1 MKKSKDLVRVYT
13 GPEVSAILL
22 KAQLEELGINT
33 LTKND
38 FTGAYMGVVQPSIDL
53 WIYEDDLQ
61 KAKQTI
67 EDFNANQLRDSN
79 ESGLT
84 VPDNQKEKAEK
95 FLKFHHDKDI
105 LVLCNSWDPGSSRLI
120 EACGF
125 KAIATTSMGIAAS
138 LGYPD
143 CQVIKLSEM
152 IQVITGIVN
161 AVQVPVT
168 VDIEAGYGNNL
179 NEIIDSVKKIIE
191 TGIVGI
197 NIEDSIDLNP
207 VLIDENEFCDRISA
221 IRALADSMDFHLV
234 INARTDSFY
243 TSSGTTLEKLSESIR
258 RGNKYRE
265 AGADCIF
272 VQPVWEK
279 ETISTLVKEI
289 NAPINILSNPATG
302 AGLPPSVRELQDL
315 GVARLSLG
323 SSLMKATLALIKKV
337 ADELSGNGTY
347 NILSGSLTPLSNA
360 ALAYRMAIGQNK

>member
-1 MKKSKDLVRVYT
+1 M
-13 GPEVSAILL
+13 
-22 KAQLEELGINT
+22 
-33 LTKND
+33 
-38 FTGAYMGVVQPSIDL
+38 
-53 WIYEDDLQ
+53 
-61 KAKQTI
+61 
-67 EDFNANQLRDSN
+67 
-79 ESGLT
+79 
-84 VPDNQKEKAEK
+84 VPIIQKEKAEL
-95 FLKFHHDKDI
+95 FLKFHQEKEI
-105 LVLCNSWDPGSSRLI
+105 LVLLNSWDIGSSKLI
-120 EACGF
+120 EASGY

-143 CQVIKLSEM
+143 CQIIQLSEM
-152 IQVITGIVN
+152 IGAITGIVN
-161 AVQVPVT
+161 AVKIPVT

-179 NEIIDSVKKIIE
+179 NEIITSVKKIIA

-207 VLIDENEFCDRISA
+207 ILIDEMEFCERISA
-221 IRALADSMDFHLV
+221 IRALSDSMGFHLV

-243 TSSGTTLEKLSESIR
+243 TSLSSPREKLFESIK

-289 NAPINILSNPATG
+289 DAPINILSNPTIG
-302 AGLPPSVRELQDL
+302 AGMPPSVSELQDL

-337 ADELSGNGTY
+337 ADELSEKGTY
-347 NILSGSLTPLSNA
+347 GILSDTLTPFPDA
-360 ALAYRMAIGQNK
+360 AMAYKMATRLTK